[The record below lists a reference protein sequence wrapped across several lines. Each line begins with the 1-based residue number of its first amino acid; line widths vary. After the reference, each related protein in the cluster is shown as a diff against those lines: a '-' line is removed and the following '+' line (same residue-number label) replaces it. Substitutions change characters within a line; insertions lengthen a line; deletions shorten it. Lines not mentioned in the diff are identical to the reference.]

1 MRFEAKLPDD
11 SVNVSKGNPLQEA
24 AILLVGVAGLVA
36 LITLLIA
43 VSIDRIVPWLPPQ
56 LETRLFASLG
66 EAMAEEEAGSAAEPD
81 PRAERVQALV
91 ERLAAHWSGSPHPA
105 FRVRIVERGEANAF
119 ALPGGTI
126 LVTTGLLDRIETEN
140 ELAFVLAHELGHFAG
155 RDHLRGLGRGVG
167 LAVAW
172 GLLGLGRDRID
183 GLVGVVGT
191 LSARRFD
198 RSQESRADAFGLD
211 LLVAEYGHAGGVDA
225 VFERV
230 LAEPA
235 ADPAPADEAGD
246 APMDDG
252 RDDAPRRAG
261 DGVSAWWSTHPPSDA
276 RTQALAE
283 RMRVEGL
290 ARDGPQSDWVGA
302 DGS

>member
-11 SVNVSKGNPLQEA
+11 SVNVSKGHPLQEA

-36 LITLLIA
+36 LITLLVA
-43 VSIDRIVPWLPPQ
+43 VSIDRIVPWLPPR
-56 LETRLFASLG
+56 LEMRLFASLG

-81 PRAERVQALV
+81 PRSERVQALV
-91 ERLAAHWSGSPHPA
+91 ERLAAHWSESPYPA
-105 FRVRIVERGEANAF
+105 FCARIVERSEPNAF

-167 LAVAW
+167 LATAW
-172 GLLGLGRDRID
+172 GLLGLGRDQIE

-198 RSQESRADAFGLD
+198 RGQESQADAFGLD
-211 LLVAEYGHAGGVDA
+211 LLVAEYGHAAGVDA
-225 VFERV
+225 VFDRV
-230 LAEPA
+230 LAERA
-235 ADPAPADEAGD
+235 AESEPTDGEVEVPT
-246 APMDDG
+246 DDG
-252 RDDAPRRAG
+252 RDEAPRRAG

-276 RTQALAE
+276 RTRALAE
-283 RMRVEGL
+283 RMRAEGI
-290 ARDGPQSDWVGA
+290 ARDGPQADWIGA
-302 DGS
+302 EGS